1 MSQKTSCKEVALP
14 PAGGRGWW
22 DVLMAGNW
30 EGADCLRVFDEFV
43 DIAFRILTEGKVE
56 YEERPLFQRNR
67 EGKLAVIRKAL
78 ECLGDEME
86 RAPYKDLLG
95 RVHQEIAGGKG
106 RQMLGAFYTPDD
118 LCSLIASAGDNIEE
132 MKKRIGRGER
142 PSLCDPA
149 CGSARMVLAV
159 AEGLGE
165 LRRHLRVTCI
175 DIELTACKMAYLNLS
190 MWGIPARVYHG
201 DSLRGLCWGGWRTP
215 ALALEEEREAEME
228 HLRPLAEVMKGLCL
242 PGREGRKDDAGAE
255 GMVVS

>member
-1 MSQKTSCKEVALP
+1 MSRKTSRKETALP
-14 PAGGRGWW
+14 PARGRGWW
-22 DVLMAGNW
+22 DILMAANW
-30 EGADCLRVFDEFV
+30 EGQDGLQIFAEFV
-43 DIAFRILTEGKVE
+43 DVAFRILTEGKVE
-56 YEERPLFQRNR
+56 FESRPLFRGDR
-67 EGKLAVIRKAL
+67 ESKVEVIRQAL
-78 ECLGDEME
+78 ECLGREME
-86 RAPYKDLLG
+86 RAPFRDLLG
-95 RVHQEIAGGKG
+95 AVHQEIAGGKG

-118 LCSLIASAGDNIEE
+118 VCVLMASIGINVGELKA
-132 MKKRIGRGER
+132 RIGRGER

-159 AEGLGE
+159 AGVLGE

-190 MWGIPARVYHG
+190 LWGVPAEVYHG

-215 ALALEEEREAEME
+215 ALALEKELEAEME

-242 PGREGRKDDAGAE
+242 PGREGRKDEAGAE